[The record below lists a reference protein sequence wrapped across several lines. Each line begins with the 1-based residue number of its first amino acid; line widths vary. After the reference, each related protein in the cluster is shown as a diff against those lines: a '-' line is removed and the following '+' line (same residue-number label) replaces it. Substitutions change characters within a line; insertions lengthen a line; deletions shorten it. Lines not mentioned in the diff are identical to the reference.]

1 MEAVRVRLGSL
12 VEWGVAAL
20 FLLASVGV
28 ASLALRELRA
38 TASVSAPLPAFTA
51 GAPAGLTDRA
61 VSVQH
66 LLLSSGKEV
75 RVGSTLSDVVA
86 LLGRAAETGQER
98 ADVGPLGE
106 RVTRFY
112 DYGGTRFALVFEP
125 VRGQQRVTAIYIQ

>member
-12 VEWGVAAL
+12 VEWAVAAL

-38 TASVSAPLPAFTA
+38 TASVSAPAPGVHGRGA
-51 GAPAGLTDRA
+51 GRSHRLGGLGSASASVSRQRSAGRDTLT
-61 VSVQH
+61 
-66 LLLSSGKEV
+66 E
-75 RVGSTLSDVVA
+75 VVA

-98 ADVGPLGE
+98 ADVGPVGE

-125 VRGQQRVTAIYIQ
+125 VRGQSRVTAIYIQ